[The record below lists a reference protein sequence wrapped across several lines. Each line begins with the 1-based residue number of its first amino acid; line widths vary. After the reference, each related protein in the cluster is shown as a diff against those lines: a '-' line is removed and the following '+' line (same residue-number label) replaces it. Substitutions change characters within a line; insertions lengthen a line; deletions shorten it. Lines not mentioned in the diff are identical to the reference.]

1 MTFQSG
7 LAGHLA
13 KLDLSGSEEY
23 KGKVEE
29 SGIDEAARRQAW
41 ETGQV
46 DYLGT
51 DAFANIQKRLDE
63 AIDKNK

>member
-23 KGKVEE
+23 LGKVEE
-29 SGIDEAARRQAW
+29 GGIDEAARRQAW